1 MSRILTITN
10 FGDFQFIE
18 QTREPDQIKHR
29 PSGYY
34 VGGHGDG
41 QVLALFEYKEIAARS
56 GKTMEEVMKLAYE
69 NRGGRYA

>member
-18 QTREPDQIKHR
+18 QTREPDQIKHI
-29 PSGYY
+29 PSGNY
-34 VGGHGDG
+34 VGGRSDG
-41 QVLALFEYKEIAARS
+41 QVLSLAEYREIAKLNGWTVAD
-56 GKTMEEVMKLAYE
+56 VLALAYE